1 MVAAFI
7 SRLEIAIFIPI
18 KAIRKIIIDSINSF
32 YIIISTIIICH
43 TISIDKP
50 TKMVIICL

>member
-18 KAIRKIIIDSINSF
+18 KAIRKIIIDSANSF
-32 YIIISTIIICH
+32 CIIISTIIICH